1 MTMVIKGIL
10 ARKIGMTQVFD
21 EQGNRVPVTVVKTNG
36 CKVLQK
42 KTVEKDGYNALL
54 LGFEE
59 TKESKLNKPLQGFFK
74 KLGIPFYKILK
85 EIRVDKLPDD
95 IDVGDDIK
103 VGIFK
108 PGDIVD
114 VTGTSKG
121 KGFAGGVKRW
131 HYGGGGASHGSMFHR
146 APGSIGASS
155 YPSRVFKGHHFPGR
169 MGGDTVTVKALEV
182 VKVIEEEG
190 LLLIKGAVPGA
201 RNSLLIIKD
210 SKKTKKG
217 VGVNE

>member
-1 MTMVIKGIL
+1 MVIKGIL
-10 ARKIGMTQVFD
+10 ARKVGMTQVFD
-21 EQGNRVPVTVVKTNG
+21 EQGNRIPVTVVKTEG
-36 CKVLQK
+36 CRILQK

-59 TKESKLNKPLQGFFK
+59 TQESKLNKPLRGFFK
-74 KLGIPFYKILK
+74 KLGSPFYRVLK
-85 EIRVDKLPDD
+85 EIRVDEITDD
-95 IDVGDDIK
+95 LKVGDEIK
-103 VGIFK
+103 VSIFK
-108 PGDIVD
+108 PGDKVD
-114 VTGTSKG
+114 VTGISKG

-169 MGGDTVTVKALEV
+169 MGGETVTVKALEI
-182 VKVIEEEG
+182 VKVYEDEG

-201 RNSLLIIKD
+201 RNSLLVIKD
-210 SKKTKKG
+210 SKKRKKESG
-217 VGVNE
+217 

>member
-1 MTMVIKGIL
+1 M
-10 ARKIGMTQVFD
+10 
-21 EQGNRVPVTVVKTNG
+21 
-36 CKVLQK
+36 
-42 KTVEKDGYNALL
+42 
-54 LGFEE
+54 
-59 TKESKLNKPLQGFFK
+59 
-74 KLGIPFYKILK
+74 PFYRILK
-85 EIRVDKLPDD
+85 EIRVDKITDELK
-95 IDVGDDIK
+95 VGDNIT

-169 MGGDTVTVKALEV
+169 MGGKTVTVKALEV
-182 VKVIEEEG
+182 VRIIEDEG
-190 LLLIKGAVPGA
+190 LMLIKGAVPGA
-201 RNSLLIIKD
+201 RNSLLVIKD
-210 SKKTKKG
+210 SKKVKKG
-217 VGVNE
+217 VEVNE

>member
-1 MTMVIKGIL
+1 MVIKGIL

-21 EQGNRVPVTVVKTNG
+21 DQGNKIPVTDVKTEG
-36 CKVLQK
+36 CKILEK
-42 KTVEKDGYNALL
+42 KTVDKDGYNALL

-59 TKESKLNKPLQGFFK
+59 TKESKLNKPLQGFFR
-74 KLGIPFYKILK
+74 KLGMPFYRILK
-85 EIRVDKLPDD
+85 EIRVDKITDELK
-95 IDVGDDIK
+95 VGDNIT

-169 MGGDTVTVKALEV
+169 MGGKTVTVKALEV
-182 VKVIEEEG
+182 VRIIEDEG
-190 LLLIKGAVPGA
+190 LMLIKGAVPGA
-201 RNSLLIIKD
+201 RNSLLVIKD
-210 SKKTKKG
+210 SKKVKKG
-217 VGVNE
+217 VEVNE

>member
-1 MTMVIKGIL
+1 MSMVMKGIL
-10 ARKIGMTQVFD
+10 ARKVGMTQIFD
-21 EQGNRVPVTVVKTNG
+21 EQGNRIPVTVVKSEG
-36 CKVLQK
+36 CRILQK
-42 KTVEKDGYNALL
+42 RTVEKDGYNALL

-59 TKESKLNKPLQGFFK
+59 TKESKLNKPLRGFFK
-74 KLGIPFYKILK
+74 KLGSPFYRILK
-85 EIRVDKLPDD
+85 EIRVDEISEDLKVGED
-95 IDVGDDIK
+95 IT

-108 PGDIVD
+108 PGDKVD

-155 YPSRVFKGHHFPGR
+155 YPSRVFKGHHLPGR
-169 MGGDTVTVKALEV
+169 MGGDTVTVQSLEV
-182 VKVIEEEG
+182 VKIYEDEG
-190 LLLIKGAVPGA
+190 LMLIKGAVPGA

-210 SKKTKKG
+210 AKKSKK
-217 VGVNE
+217 ESR

>member
-1 MTMVIKGIL
+1 MVIKGIL

-21 EQGNRVPVTVVKTNG
+21 DQGNKIPVTVVKTEG
-36 CKVLQK
+36 CKILEK
-42 KTVEKDGYNALL
+42 KTVDKDGYNALL

-59 TKESKLNKPLQGFFK
+59 TKESKLNKPLQGFFR
-74 KLGIPFYKILK
+74 KLGMPFYRILK
-85 EIRVDKLPDD
+85 EIRVDKITDELK
-95 IDVGDDIK
+95 VGDNIT

-169 MGGDTVTVKALEV
+169 MGGKTVTVKALEV
-182 VKVIEEEG
+182 VRIIEDEG
-190 LLLIKGAVPGA
+190 LMLIKGAVPGA
-201 RNSLLIIKD
+201 RNSLLVIKD
-210 SKKTKKG
+210 SKKVKKG
-217 VGVNE
+217 VEINE

>member
-1 MTMVIKGIL
+1 MVIKGIL

-21 EQGNRVPVTVVKTNG
+21 DQGNKIPVTVVKTEG
-36 CKVLQK
+36 CKILEK
-42 KTVEKDGYNALL
+42 KTVDKDGYNALL

-59 TKESKLNKPLQGFFK
+59 TKESKLNKPLQGFFR
-74 KLGIPFYKILK
+74 KLGMPFYRILK
-85 EIRVDKLPDD
+85 EIRVDKITDELK
-95 IDVGDDIK
+95 VGDNIT

-169 MGGDTVTVKALEV
+169 MGGKTVTVKALEV
-182 VKVIEEEG
+182 VRIIEDEG
-190 LLLIKGAVPGA
+190 LMLIKGAVPGA
-201 RNSLLIIKD
+201 RNSLMVIKD
-210 SKKTKKG
+210 SKKVKKG
-217 VGVNE
+217 VEVNE